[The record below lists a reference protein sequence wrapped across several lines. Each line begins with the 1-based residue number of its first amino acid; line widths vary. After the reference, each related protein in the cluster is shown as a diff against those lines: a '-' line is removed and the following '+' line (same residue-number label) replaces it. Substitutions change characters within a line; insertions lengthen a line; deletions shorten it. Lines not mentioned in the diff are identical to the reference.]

1 MKSAQTGQDTPSD
14 PAGESALGRVPRR
27 GNADARGGVE
37 GHELVV
43 EAVVEA
49 VEERGAAGD
58 DDVGEEVRADV
69 GVDLAE
75 GGLDEGGN
83 RLSLGWG
90 GVVGVLE
97 REDQLDTRFL

>member
-1 MKSAQTGQDTPSD
+1 MKCAQTSQDTTSD
-14 PAGESALGRVPRR
+14 PAGESALGCVPRR
-27 GNADARGGVE
+27 GDADARGRVE

-43 EAVVEA
+43 QPIVETI
-49 VEERGAAGD
+49 EERGAAGD

-75 GGLDEGGN
+75 GRLDECGE
-83 RLSLGWG
+83 RLVWWWG

-97 REDQLDTRFL
+97 KGLAGYTLLG